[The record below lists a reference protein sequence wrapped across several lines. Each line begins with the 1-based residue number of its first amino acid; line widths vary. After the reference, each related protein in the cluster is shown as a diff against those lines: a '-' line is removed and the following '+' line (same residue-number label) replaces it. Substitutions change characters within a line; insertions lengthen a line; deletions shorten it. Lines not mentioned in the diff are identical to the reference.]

1 MRKMGRALIL
11 LVPTLNAHIQILNFD
26 NFSRHFLASKKSWRS
41 FLLTEFHNKKNSGIA
56 GHTQEMKPHGRIEM
70 TGIDLSREGIRRRAN
85 EWPL

>member
-41 FLLTEFHNKKNSGIA
+41 FLLTEFQNTKNSGIA
-56 GHTQEMKPHGRIEM
+56 NRPHTRDETTWQDRDDGHRSI
-70 TGIDLSREGIRRRAN
+70 SRGHQAASK
-85 EWPL
+85 